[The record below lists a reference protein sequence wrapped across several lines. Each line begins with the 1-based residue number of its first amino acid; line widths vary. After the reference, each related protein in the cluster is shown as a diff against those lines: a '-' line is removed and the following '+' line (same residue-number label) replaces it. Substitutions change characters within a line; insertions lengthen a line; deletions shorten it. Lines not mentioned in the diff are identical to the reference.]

1 MEIKPCPFCGSGK
14 LKIVDKR
21 KKAGFTG
28 LDAPVY
34 LASFSVRC
42 NICHARGGTASGKVV
57 DCADRLAPS
66 WSVKEQDLI
75 QRAAELWNRRDEQLT
90 SSL

>member
-1 MEIKPCPFCGSGK
+1 MNLEPCPFCGSGK
-14 LKIVDKR
+14 LKIVKKR

-28 LDAPVY
+28 LDIPVY
-34 LASFSVRC
+34 LASVSVRC

-57 DCADRLAPS
+57 ACADSYAPS
-66 WSVKEQDLI
+66 WAVNEQDLI

-90 SSL
+90 FGL